1 MVFNVKF
8 IFLQP
13 LDNEVKALIYAVAVC
28 YHARLSNRAD
38 FEEGIVQ
45 QFPHDF
51 CDITAERFRKEI
63 ER

>member
-1 MVFNVKF
+1 MTFLLF
-8 IFLQP
+8 FSLQP

-28 YHARLSNRAD
+28 YHARLSKRD
-38 FEEGIVQ
+38 LFEEGIVQ

-51 CDITAERFRKEI
+51 CEISAKRFQEEI